1 MEFNIEELRKE
12 RRPLWM
18 TSLGL
23 ESPADMLGGGGD
35 IHTDRLALIGIAPL
49 VQNSKTWK
57 KTKSSWKVGTSQKT
71 TFHKTARRGS
81 SRAPSNGP
89 ENANR
94 SLQPYIMLLN

>member
-35 IHTDRLALIGIAPL
+35 IHTDRLAVDWDRSIGAEFEDL
-49 VQNSKTWK
+49 EE
-57 KTKSSWKVGTSQKT
+57 TKVLLEGRDV
-71 TFHKTARRGS
+71 A
-81 SRAPSNGP
+81 
-89 ENANR
+89 ED
-94 SLQPYIMLLN
+94 YIS